1 MHTSMFIW
9 KPHPGKLKEMR
20 EMVITIRDHC
30 RRIEEQTK
38 STVQHFR
45 VLFFWSFAVAMKCE
59 NGIDTEK
66 ALEGFRADEKF
77 MEVMSD
83 AYKVGEIVEHFTGR
97 RL

>member
-30 RRIEEQTK
+30 RRIGGANEVNCAALQG
-38 STVQHFR
+38 S
-45 VLFFWSFAVAMKCE
+45 FFGHFAVAMRCE

-66 ALEGFRADEKF
+66 ALEGFLRSNQLSKDQIFK
-77 MEVMSD
+77 
-83 AYKVGEIVEHFTGR
+83 KQIEIKY
-97 RL
+97 

>member
-1 MHTSMFIW
+1 
-9 KPHPGKLKEMR
+9 MR
-20 EMVITIRDHC
+20 
-30 RRIEEQTK
+30 
-38 STVQHFR
+38 
-45 VLFFWSFAVAMKCE
+45 CE

-77 MEVMSD
+77 MEVMAD